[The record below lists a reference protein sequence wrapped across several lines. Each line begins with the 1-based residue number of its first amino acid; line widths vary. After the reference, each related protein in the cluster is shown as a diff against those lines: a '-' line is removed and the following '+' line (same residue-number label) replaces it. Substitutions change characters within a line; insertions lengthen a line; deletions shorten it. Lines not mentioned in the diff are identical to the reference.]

1 MDGEKTVLLSGKA
14 EEKTGRQMG
23 CQAPTPGFRLAKRA
37 GDGRFD
43 AMFIAW
49 TTVASRADAE
59 RLAGEII
66 ARNLAVCVQ
75 IDGPVTAVYRWKGQ
89 IEHAGEFRLC
99 LKFLP
104 GQLTAISAWVQG
116 NHPYEIPEWIVVPA
130 SEVGEKYLSWSGA
143 LPTNP
148 PL

>member
-23 CQAPTPGFRLAKRA
+23 CQAPTPGFPLARQPN
-37 GDGRFD
+37 DGRFG

-49 TTVASRADAE
+49 TTVANRPDAE

-66 ARNLAVCVQ
+66 GRNLAVCVQ
-75 IDGPVTAVYRWKGQ
+75 IDDQVERAS
-89 IEHAGEFRLC
+89 EFRLC
-99 LKFLP
+99 VKFLP
-104 GQLTAISAWVQG
+104 GQSAELSTWVQSH
-116 NHPYEIPEWIVVPA
+116 HPYETPEWIVVRA
-130 SEVGEKYLSWSGA
+130 SEVGEKYLSWAGA